1 MPASWQSASQRSGS
15 PTQMEVFGS
24 RNGIMHHLII
34 SQNFLFGLW
43 SEMDTYRHL
52 IFHKLIIS
60 SDIIFKKF
68 NSWETPQTPV
78 KRERERHLK
87 RNSAGRTRAEP
98 RQASP
103 ARAAAARAAAACHA
117 RGSNL
122 LLLVGARSPRPVS
135 CQAAAARGATESL
148 MMSGQWRSNPWLRS
162 WRSDTVMAMTMQPIK
177 RQVDLLRSGRG
188 NQQRCV
194 ARL

>member
-78 KRERERHLK
+78 KRERETPQTKQR
-87 RNSAGRTRAEP
+87 RTHTRRAKTSESGP
-98 RQASP
+98 RRGGTRGSSLPRAREQSLVASRRQVTP
-103 ARAAAARAAAACHA
+103 ARVVSGGGSARRHWIADDERTMAQQSLTSLLEEWYCDGDDDAA
-117 RGSNL
+117 N
-122 LLLVGARSPRPVS
+122 
-135 CQAAAARGATESL
+135 
-148 MMSGQWRSNPWLRS
+148 
-162 WRSDTVMAMTMQPIK
+162 
-177 RQVDLLRSGRG
+177 
-188 NQQRCV
+188 
-194 ARL
+194 